1 MIRSASMVALGLA
14 AFALTALPAAAAEPI
29 DYRLS
34 FARPAGAAGVAVTV
48 TMRLRG
54 DSDGMTDLELPSRW
68 AGSDGLWRNIGGWRV
83 TGGTIADTDKPEVRR
98 IRHRANALLTIRYR
112 VTDPDPL
119 PPGPD
124 FDKALP
130 WIERDWITLHGEGV
144 IVIPAGGED
153 RPARFAWGP
162 APKGWRVAS
171 DLDTPPP
178 GLTANQVATG
188 IFIGGRNL
196 RLIERK
202 VGAAPL
208 RLALLGA
215 WSFTDAQLADR
226 VSAVISAENAML
238 GARAIPFLVTLTPL
252 TNPTGKR
259 LSYGGTGRTAGF
271 ALTGTS
277 NMPFRDLPRLLG
289 HEYAHRW
296 FHNAGDDDANSY
308 WLTEGFNDWFS
319 AQAMLR
325 TGDWDAARWAS
336 QLNAV
341 LKRHA
346 TSSALALTPQ
356 ERFDRFWTDQA
367 AQQFPYDEGQ
377 LSATII
383 DAQLRAAGKPGLL
396 PILVAINRDG
406 GIGDRKRAEAA
417 IEAALPGGLAKAQAL
432 LAREGLQRLP
442 ADLLPCGRIATDT
455 GVPQFI
461 LAPGPCP
468 ALAGAAPAP

>member
-1 MIRSASMVALGLA
+1 MVRLVTALVGMALASMPVVARA
-14 AFALTALPAAAAEPI
+14 ADPI
-29 DYRLS
+29 DYRLTVERATS
-34 FARPAGAAGVAVTV
+34 GPRVTV

-54 DSDGMTDLELPSRW
+54 DADGTTDLDLPNSW
-68 AGSDGLWRNIGGWRV
+68 AGSDGLWRNIGDWRV
-83 TGGTIADTDKPEVRR
+83 TGGAIADTDKPDVRR
-98 IRHRANALLTIRYR
+98 IRHRPGALLTIRYR

-119 PPGPD
+119 LPGPD
-124 FDKALP
+124 YHKAQP

-144 IVIPAGGED
+144 IVIPAGSED
-153 RPARFAWGP
+153 RPARFAWGA
-162 APKGWRVAS
+162 APRGWRVAS

-188 IFIGGRNL
+188 IFIGGHDL

-202 VGAAPL
+202 VGGAPL

-215 WSFTDAQLADR
+215 WSFTDTQLADR
-226 VSAVISAENAML
+226 VSAVVAAENAML
-238 GARAIPFLVTLTPL
+238 DARAIPFLVTLTPL
-252 TNPTGKR
+252 SNPTGKR

-296 FHNAGDDDANSY
+296 FHNAGDDDADSY

-356 ERFDRFWTDQA
+356 KRFDRFWTDQA
-367 AQQFPYDEGQ
+367 SEQFPYDDGQ

-396 PILVAINRDG
+396 PILAAINRDG
-406 GIGDRKRAEAA
+406 DIGDRKRAEAA
-417 IEAALPGGLAKAQAL
+417 IEAALPGGLAKTEAL
-432 LAREGLQRLP
+432 LTREGLQRLP

-455 GVPQFI
+455 GVPQFV